1 MKIAAF
7 LLVLM
12 SLSFFACDS
21 ADQSIPLDE
30 DGRED
35 FHTFHA
41 KFYADS
47 LFQIQRI
54 EFPLLGNNPNGGTE
68 VFLWEIDTWKF
79 KKAVDTESDNI
90 NRIPFYD
97 MGDVVRERIIIQD
110 AFMIQNMF
118 SLINN
123 KWYLTEYSGM
133 RDLAFFSAKN
143 KRQEEVLPEVVMDSV
158 VVDSV
163 E

>member
-1 MKIAAF
+1 MKIAAV
-7 LLVLM
+7 LLLLM

-21 ADQSIPLDE
+21 ADTSVPLDE
-30 DGRED
+30 DGRENFQA
-35 FHTFHA
+35 FHT

-47 LFQIQRI
+47 LFQLQRI
-54 EFPLLGNNPNGGTE
+54 EFPLLGNDPNGGAE
-68 VFLWEIDTWKF
+68 PFLWEVETWKF
-79 KKAVDTESDNI
+79 KKAVDTEDSKI
-90 NRIPFYD
+90 KRIPFYD
-97 MGDVVRERIIIQD
+97 MGDVIRERIIIHD

-133 RDLAFFSAKN
+133 RDLAFFSNKN
-143 KRQEEVLPEVVMDSV
+143 KSPEVLPEVVGDSL
-158 VVDSV
+158 

>member
-1 MKIAAF
+1 MKIASF
-7 LLVLM
+7 LLVLICF
-12 SLSFFACDS
+12 SFIACNSDNN
-21 ADQSIPLDE
+21 SIPFDE
-30 DGRED
+30 DGRENFQA
-35 FHTFHA
+35 FHT
-41 KFYADS
+41 KFYSDS

-54 EFPLLGNNPNGGTE
+54 EFPLLGNDPDGSSKP
-68 VFLWEIDTWKF
+68 FLWEIETWKF
-79 KKAVDTESDNI
+79 KKAVDTESGKI
-90 NRIPFYD
+90 KRIPFYD
-97 MGDVVRERIIIQD
+97 MGDVIRERIVIQD

-143 KRQEEVLPEVVMDSV
+143 RQTEVLPDVVIDTIATDSI
-158 VVDSV
+158 

>member
-1 MKIAAF
+1 MKIASF
-7 LLVLM
+7 LVLLI

-21 ADQSIPLDE
+21 AEKPLLIDE
-30 DGRED
+30 DGRENFQD
-35 FHTFHA
+35 FHA

-47 LFQIQRI
+47 LFQVQRI
-54 EFPLLGNNPNGGTE
+54 EFPLLGNNPDGSTDPY
-68 VFLWEIDTWKF
+68 LWEIENWKF
-79 KKAVDTESDNI
+79 KKAVDTKSDKI
-90 NRIPFYD
+90 KMIPFYD

-133 RDLAFFSAKN
+133 KDLAFFSAK
-143 KRQEEVLPEVVMDSV
+143 KEQPAVLPEVVLDSLV
-158 VVDSV
+158 SDSLN
-163 E
+163 